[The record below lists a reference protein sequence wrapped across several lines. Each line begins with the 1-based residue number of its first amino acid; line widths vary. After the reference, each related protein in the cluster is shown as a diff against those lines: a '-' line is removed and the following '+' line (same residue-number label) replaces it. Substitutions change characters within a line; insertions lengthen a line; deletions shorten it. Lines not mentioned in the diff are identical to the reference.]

1 MWWVLKIEQDY
12 IQFPFWYVI
21 KSTER
26 GLFVNRPVCII
37 PSKFWN
43 RIRLYSISFLVR
55 DNKLLAV
62 VVQNTMFTSLLTSN
76 LWHFGAKLK
85 YKVTTIVMERIAS
98 HEILIKER
106 L

>member
-1 MWWVLKIEQDY
+1 M
-12 IQFPFWYVI
+12 
-21 KSTER
+21 
-26 GLFVNRPVCII
+26 
-37 PSKFWN
+37 
-43 RIRLYSISFLVR
+43 
-55 DNKLLAV
+55 KLLAV

>member
-43 RIRLYSISFLVR
+43 RIRLYSISFSV
-55 DNKLLAV
+55 LLAV

-76 LWHFGAKLK
+76 LWHFGAKVT

>member
-26 GLFVNRPVCII
+26 GLFVNRPVYII
-37 PSKFWN
+37 PSKF
-43 RIRLYSISFLVR
+43 RKIV
-55 DNKLLAV
+55 AV
-62 VVQNTMFTSLLTSN
+62 VEKNTNIKSQLTSR
-76 LWHFGAKLK
+76 LWHFGAKLT

>member
-1 MWWVLKIEQDY
+1 MWWVLKIEQGY

-43 RIRLYSISFLVR
+43 RIRLYSISFSV
-55 DNKLLAV
+55 LLAV

>member
-1 MWWVLKIEQDY
+1 M
-12 IQFPFWYVI
+12 I

-26 GLFVNRPVCII
+26 GLFVNRPVSII
-37 PSKFWN
+37 PSKFRN
-43 RIRLYSISFLVR
+43 
-55 DNKLLAV
+55 NKLLAV

>member
-1 MWWVLKIEQDY
+1 MWWVLKIEQGY

-43 RIRLYSISFLVR
+43 RIRLYSISFSV
-55 DNKLLAV
+55 LLTV
-62 VVQNTMFTSLLTSN
+62 VVQNAMFTSLLTSN